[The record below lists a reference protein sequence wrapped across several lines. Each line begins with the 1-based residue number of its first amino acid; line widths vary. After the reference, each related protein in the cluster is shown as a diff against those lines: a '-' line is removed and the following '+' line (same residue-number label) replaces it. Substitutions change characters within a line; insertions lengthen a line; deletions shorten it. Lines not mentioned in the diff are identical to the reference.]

1 MCVPER
7 ERERETKALLN
18 LTLLHLLHGTDIGD
32 VETHMAGKLDDIR
45 QWYKVYKVAEGK
57 PENAYAY
64 DGKALNRV

>member
-1 MCVPER
+1 
-7 ERERETKALLN
+7 
-18 LTLLHLLHGTDIGD
+18 
-32 VETHMAGKLDDIR
+32 MAGKLDDIK